1 MGPRRTA
8 QFTARVL
15 RCLAIAGTFLAG
27 AAAANNIGENA
38 AWGFQSVQERA
49 IRQSA
54 TDMSERRKGGY
65 YEAAR
70 THITNNTWIER
81 QVNCSQSA
89 TAAGNTGT
97 NGMTAYTSSPT
108 ASNSSGVS
116 AGSTGNSASNGGNAG
131 DGSVRNGQGN
141 LGNQYATV
149 SGSSAF
155 GSTGPINAG
164 GGHSHQALNSTQ
176 NNAGAQTAS
185 INNSTACA
193 GVIR

>member
-1 MGPRRTA
+1 MGPSCTDRRA
-8 QFTARVL
+8 VRVL
-15 RCLAIAGTFLAG
+15 RCLLLAATLSAG
-27 AAAANNIGENA
+27 AAAANNIGENS

-49 IRQSA
+49 LRQSA
-54 TDMSERRKGGY
+54 TDMAERRKGGY

-97 NGMTAYTSSPT
+97 NGMTAHTSSPIAT
-108 ASNSSGVS
+108 SSTGIS
-116 AGSTGNSASNGGNAG
+116 AGSTANSASNGSDMGGAG
-131 DGSVRNGQGN
+131 IRNGQANSGN
-141 LGNQYATV
+141 LDASV
-149 SGSSAF
+149 SGSYAY
-155 GSTGPINAG
+155 GSTGAINAG
-164 GGHSHQALNSTQ
+164 GGHTYQALNSTQ

-185 INNSTACA
+185 LSNSTACA